1 MAREASPAQSPRDL
15 QLHFVTEGEETMV
28 DRRAFIGMGALAGAL
43 SCGGMAG
50 AYAEG
55 APASG
60 GAPAEHG
67 STGRRGAIVETT
79 AGKVRGTFRGGVHA
93 FKGVPYAASTA
104 GPGRFMPPDKPRPW
118 AGVRD
123 ALHLGHRSPQLLSA
137 FHGQVPPEVEVMDR
151 NEPMGEDC
159 LVLNVWTA
167 GLGRGQRPVMLWLH
181 GGGYTSGS
189 GGFVI
194 YDGTELAR
202 KHDVVAISINHR
214 LTALGYLYLA
224 VFGNPKFADSSNLGN
239 RDIIAALEWVRDN
252 IAAFGGDPG
261 NVTIFGQSGGGGKV
275 SSLMA
280 MPAARGLFHRAIV
293 ESGADVRGVAREAA
307 VRSAESYL
315 ARLHLTPDRLDEL
328 QRLPVERLIAVTA
341 PTAGP
346 PLALAPVVDGSSLPV
361 NPFDPVAPAISADIP
376 LLIGSVETEVTFFP
390 HQILDPIDAA
400 SLHAH
405 VKQVL
410 RGASDAQVNELV
422 AAYRA
427 GRPGASNT
435 DLYLIIASDATFRRG
450 VLLEAE
456 RKAAQGAA
464 PVYQYYFTWRSPV
477 RDGKL
482 RTFHTI
488 EIPFVFDN
496 VDAAKPMLGSGED
509 RYALARKVSGAWVAF
524 ARTGNPNHPG
534 LPQWVPY
541 DNTRRATMILND
553 DCRLEYDPHRAERL
567 LLQSIQTPA

>member
-1 MAREASPAQSPRDL
+1 MI
-15 QLHFVTEGEETMV
+15 

-43 SCGGMAG
+43 SRGGLTQ

-55 APASG
+55 TPATQG
-60 GAPAEHG
+60 DAGA
-67 STGRRGAIVETT
+67 RGAKGGHGTIVETT

-93 FKGVPYAASTA
+93 FKGVPYGASTA
-104 GPGRFMPPDKPRPW
+104 GPRRFMPPEKPEPW

-123 ALHLGHRSPQLLSA
+123 ALRLGHRAPQLLSA

-151 NEPMGEDC
+151 DEPMGEDC

-167 GLGRGQRPVMLWLH
+167 GLRGGHRPVMVWLH

-189 GGFVI
+189 GGFII

-202 KHDVVAISINHR
+202 KHDVVAISVNHR

-224 VFGNPKFADSSNLGN
+224 GFGNPRFADSSNLGN
-239 RDIIAALEWVRDN
+239 LDIIAALEWVRDN

-275 SSLMA
+275 SCLMA
-280 MPAARGLFHRAIV
+280 MPAAHGLFHRAIV
-293 ESGADVRGVAREAA
+293 ESGADVRGVPRERAQ
-307 VRSAESYL
+307 RSAESYL
-315 ARLHLTPDRLDEL
+315 ARLHLTPERLDEL
-328 QRLPVERLIAVTA
+328 QKLPVERLIAATA
-341 PTAGP
+341 PSAGP
-346 PLALAPVVDGSSLPV
+346 PLALAPVVDGRSLPA
-361 NPFDPVAPAISADIP
+361 NPFDPVAPAMSADIP

-410 RGASDAQVNELV
+410 HGASDAQVDELI

-427 GRPGASNT
+427 GRPRASNT

-477 RDGKL
+477 RGGKL

-509 RYALARKVSGAWVAF
+509 RYALARQVSGAWVAF
-524 ARTGNPNHPG
+524 ARSGNPNHPG
-534 LPQWVPY
+534 LPNWVPY
-541 DNTRRATMILND
+541 DNVRRATMILND
-553 DCRLEYDPHRAERL
+553 DCRLVYDPHRTERL
-567 LLQSIQTPA
+567 LLQSIETRT